1 MAGENIGFNIED
13 VIFDD
18 YIIQKIINN
27 YTDNEKGVRNL
38 KRCITTIIEKLN
50 VLKLINGYT
59 QEKKTKESKIVSKS
73 NNISLE
79 INEKTESIDE
89 SKIVSFN
96 IPHFSLPLH
105 ITDTIVNK
113 LLIISKTNNVPF
125 GLYM

>member
-1 MAGENIGFNIED
+1 M
-13 VIFDD
+13 IFDD